1 MENLENLKPQR
12 VFHYFKKLMDI
23 PRPSGYEKEVSD
35 YLVKTGEEL
44 GFETYQD
51 ENLNVI
57 LKRTASRGYE
67 DAPKVVLQGHM
78 DMVGSKL
85 SDSNHDFT
93 KDPIIPVVDN
103 GFLMAKD
110 TTLGA
115 DNGIAI
121 AMGLAIMEDENYIG
135 PQIELLVTTEEETSM
150 NGALKLSDKVLEGD
164 YLINI
169 DSEEEGIL
177 TVGSAGG
184 LTIFVEEEIQNDG
197 DKEGFE
203 IKVSGLKGGHSG
215 MQIHEDRGNAVKV
228 LGSFLAELKDISIG
242 EFNCGTLDN
251 VIPSEGFV
259 KVYGSDRET
268 FEEAKDKTIT
278 KYSKLLGK
286 LHINISK
293 TRGQSYSK
301 EQSQRLIKVINELP
315 TGVNSFMKDKTT
327 VESSNNLAFIKEED
341 GKLKS
346 EISLR
351 SSENHVLENLKE
363 KITKVLDENNFNYK
377 IDARYPS
384 WEYKEDSK
392 LRVLAQELYKKM
404 EGRDFETIVIHAGL
418 ECGAIYEKYPNMD
431 IISIGP
437 NITGAHS
444 VKEKL
449 EIKSV
454 ERVYNYLVE
463 LLKEIK

>member
-12 VFHYFKKLMDI
+12 VFYYFKKLMDI

-35 YLVKTGEEL
+35 YLVKTGKEL

-57 LKRTASRGYE
+57 LKRRASNGYE
-67 DAPKVVLQGHM
+67 NAPKVVLQGHM
-78 DMVGSKL
+78 DMVRSKL
-85 SDSNHDFT
+85 SGSNHDFT
-93 KDPIIPVVDN
+93 KDPIIPVVKN

-110 TTLGA
+110 TTLGS

-121 AMGLAIMEDENYIG
+121 AMALAIMEDENYTG

-150 NGALKLSDKVLEGD
+150 KGALELSDKVLEGD

-184 LTIFVEEEIQNDG
+184 LTIFIEEDIQNDG

-203 IKVSGLKGGHSG
+203 IKVHGLKGGHSG

-242 EFNCGTLDN
+242 EFKCGTLDN
-251 VIPSEGFV
+251 VIPSEGRV
-259 KVYGSDRET
+259 KVYGSNI
-268 FEEAKDKTIT
+268 EELEKAKEKTIS
-278 KYSKLLGK
+278 KYSKLLGELQIK
-286 LHINISK
+286 IVK
-293 TRGQSYSK
+293 TTGQSYSR

-315 TGVNSFMKDKTT
+315 AGVNSFMNDEHT

-341 GKLKS
+341 GKIKI

-351 SSENHVLENLKE
+351 SSENHVLEELTE
-363 KITKVLDENNFNYK
+363 KITKVLEENNFNYE
-377 IDARYPS
+377 IGARYPS
-384 WEYKEDSK
+384 WEYKKDSP
-392 LRVLAQELYKKM
+392 LRTIAQDVYKKM

>member
-12 VFHYFKKLMDI
+12 VFYYFKKLMDI
-23 PRPSGYEKEVSD
+23 PRPSGFEKEVSD
-35 YLVKTGEEL
+35 YLVETGKKL

-51 ENLNVI
+51 EYLNVI
-57 LKRTASRGYE
+57 LKKTSSKGYE

-93 KDPIIPVVDN
+93 KDPIIPFVEN

-121 AMGLAIMEDENYIG
+121 AMALAIMEDENYIG

-150 NGALKLSDKVLEGD
+150 KGALKLSDKVLEGD

-184 LTIFVEEEIQNDG
+184 LTVFIEEDIENDG
-197 DKEGFE
+197 DKDGFE
-203 IKVSGLKGGHSG
+203 IKVQGLKGGHSG

-242 EFNCGTLDN
+242 EFNVGTLDN
-251 VIPSEGFV
+251 VIPSEGSV

-268 FEEAKDKTIT
+268 LEEAKEKIIS
-278 KYSKLLGK
+278 KYSKLLGEVDIK
-286 LHINISK
+286 IVE
-293 TRGQSYSK
+293 TTGQSYSK
-301 EQSQRLIKVINELP
+301 EQTQRLIKVINELP
-315 TGVNSFMKDKTT
+315 TGVNSFMNDEHT

-341 GKLKS
+341 GKIKI

-351 SSENHVLENLKE
+351 SSENHVLEELKE
-363 KITKVLDENNFNYK
+363 KITKVLEENNFNYE
-377 IDARYPS
+377 IGSRYPS

-404 EGRDFETIVIHAGL
+404 EGKDFETIVIHAGL

>member
-12 VFHYFKKLMDI
+12 VFYYFKKLMDI
-23 PRPSGYEKEVSD
+23 PRPSGFEKAVSD
-35 YLVKTGEEL
+35 YLVETGEKL

-51 ENLNVI
+51 EYLNVI
-57 LKRTASRGYE
+57 LKKTSSKDYE

-85 SDSNHDFT
+85 SGSNHDFT
-93 KDPIIPVVDN
+93 KDPIIPVVEN

-121 AMGLAIMEDENYIG
+121 AMGLSIMEDENYIG

-150 NGALKLSDKVLEGD
+150 KGALKLSDKVLEGD

-184 LTIFVEEEIQNDG
+184 ITVFIEEDIENDG

-228 LGSFLAELKDISIG
+228 LGSLLAELKDISIG
-242 EFNCGTLDN
+242 EFNVGTLDN

-259 KVYGSDRET
+259 KAYGSNI
-268 FEEAKDKTIT
+268 EELEKAKEKTIS
-278 KYSKLLGK
+278 KYSKLLGELQIK
-286 LHINISK
+286 IVK
-293 TRGQSYSK
+293 TTGQSYSK
-301 EQSQRLIKVINELP
+301 EQSQRLIKTINELP
-315 TGVNSFMKDKTT
+315 TGVNSFMNDGYT
-327 VESSNNLAFIKEED
+327 VESSNNLAFVKEVEGKIKI
-341 GKLKS
+341 
-346 EISLR
+346 EISMR
-351 SSENHVLENLKE
+351 SSENHVLDELTE
-363 KITKVLDENNFNYK
+363 KISKVLDASGFSYE
-377 IDARYPS
+377 IGARYPS
-384 WEYKEDSK
+384 WEYKKDSP
-392 LRVLAQELYKKM
+392 LRTIAQDVYKKM

>member
-1 MENLENLKPQR
+1 MKNLKNLKPQR
-12 VFHYFKKLMDI
+12 VFYYFKKLMDI

-35 YLVKTGEEL
+35 YLVETGKKL
-44 GFETYQD
+44 GFEIYQD
-51 ENLNVI
+51 EYLNVI
-57 LKRTASRGYE
+57 LKRPSSKGYE

-93 KDPIIPVVDN
+93 KDPIIPVVEN

-121 AMGLAIMEDENYIG
+121 AMALAIMEDENYIG

-164 YLINI
+164 YFINI

-184 LTIFVEEEIQNDG
+184 LTVFIEEEIQNDG

-203 IKVSGLKGGHSG
+203 IKISGLKGGHSG
-215 MQIHEDRGNAVKV
+215 MQIHEDRGNAVKI

-259 KVYGSDRET
+259 KVYGSDKKAL
-268 FEEAKDKTIT
+268 EEAKEKIIS
-278 KYSKLLGK
+278 KYENLLGE
-286 LHINISK
+286 LQINIVETTGASF
-293 TRGQSYSK
+293 TK
-301 EQSQRLIKVINELP
+301 EQSQRLIKAINEIP
-315 TGVNSFMKDKTT
+315 TGVNSFMKDGT
-327 VESSNNLAFIKEED
+327 VESSNNLAFVKEVD
-341 GKLKS
+341 GKIKI

-351 SSENHVLENLKE
+351 SSENHVLEELKE
-363 KITKVLDENNFNYK
+363 KITKVLDENGFKYD
-377 IDARYPS
+377 IGARYPS
-384 WEYKEDSK
+384 WEYKEDSP
-392 LRVLAQELYKKM
+392 LRTLAQDVYKKM
-404 EGRDFETIVIHAGL
+404 EGKDFKTIVIHAGL

-444 VKEKL
+444 VKERL

-454 ERVYNYLVE
+454 ERVYDFLVE

>member
-1 MENLENLKPQR
+1 MNSLENLKPQR
-12 VFHYFKKLMDI
+12 VFYYFNKLMDI
-23 PRPSGYEKEVSD
+23 PRPSGFEKEVSD
-35 YLVKTGEEL
+35 YLVETGKKL

-51 ENLNVI
+51 EYLNVI
-57 LKRTASRGYE
+57 LKRSASTGYE

-85 SDSNHDFT
+85 FDSNHDFT
-93 KDPIIPVVDN
+93 KDPITPVVEN
-103 GFLMAKD
+103 GFLMAD
-110 TTLGA
+110 GTTLGA

-121 AMGLAIMEDENYIG
+121 AMALAIMEDENYIG

-150 NGALKLSDKVLEGD
+150 KGALKLSDKVLEGD

-184 LTIFVEEEIQNDG
+184 LTVFIEEEIQNDG

-259 KVYGSDRET
+259 NVYGNDIEAL
-268 FEEAKDKTIT
+268 EEAKEKTIS
-278 KYSKLLGK
+278 KYGNLLGELK
-286 LHINISK
+286 INIVK
-293 TRGQSYSK
+293 TTGASFTKKQSL
-301 EQSQRLIKVINELP
+301 RLIKAINELP
-315 TGVNSFMKDKTT
+315 TGVNTFMKDGT
-327 VESSNNLAFIKEED
+327 VESSNNLAFVKEVD
-341 GKLKS
+341 GKIKI

-351 SSENHVLENLKE
+351 SSENHVLEELKE
-363 KITKVLDENNFNYK
+363 KITNVLDENGFKYD
-377 IDARYPS
+377 IGARYPS
-384 WEYKEDSK
+384 WEYKENSK
-392 LRVLAQELYKKM
+392 LRALAQELFRKM

-444 VKEKL
+444 VKERL

-454 ERVYNYLVE
+454 ERVYAYLVE

>member
-12 VFHYFKKLMDI
+12 VFYYFKKLMGI
-23 PRPSGYEKEVSD
+23 PRPSGFEKEVSD
-35 YLVKTGEEL
+35 YLVETGKKL
-44 GFETYQD
+44 GLETYQD
-51 ENLNVI
+51 EYLNVI
-57 LKRTASRGYE
+57 LKRCASKGYE

-85 SDSNHDFT
+85 SGSNHDFT
-93 KDPIIPVVDN
+93 KDPIIPVVKN

-121 AMGLAIMEDENYIG
+121 AMALAIMEDENYIG

-150 NGALKLSDKVLEGD
+150 KGALKLSDKVLEGD

-184 LTIFVEEEIQNDG
+184 LTVFIEEDIENDG

-203 IKVSGLKGGHSG
+203 IKVHGLKGGHSG
-215 MQIHEDRGNAVKV
+215 MQIHEDRGNAVKI

-242 EFNCGTLDN
+242 EFDCGTLDN

-259 KVYGSDRET
+259 KVYGSDI
-268 FEEAKDKTIT
+268 EELEKAKEKTIS
-278 KYSKLLGK
+278 KYSKLLGELQIK
-286 LHINISK
+286 IVK
-293 TRGQSYSK
+293 TTGQSYSE
-301 EQSQRLIKVINELP
+301 EQSQRLIKAINELP
-315 TGVNSFMKDKTT
+315 TGVNSFMNDGT

-351 SSENHVLENLKE
+351 SSENHVLENLKR
-363 KITKVLDENNFNYK
+363 KITKVLDDSGFDYE
-377 IDARYPS
+377 IGARYPS
-384 WEYKEDSK
+384 WEYKEDSH
-392 LRVLAQELYKKM
+392 LRTLAQDVYKKM
-404 EGRDFETIVIHAGL
+404 EGKDFKTIVIHAGL

-444 VKEKL
+444 VKERL

-454 ERVYNYLVE
+454 ERVYEYLVE